1 MLRDDFI
8 MKQLQRA
15 LEAMARAVGMQ
26 VRGDDEAALKQ
37 LQQGYLE
44 ALRVD
49 RHTFEELDTG
59 TLVSLLGPK
68 ETVRILARLMT
79 TEARSLERLGQVDL
93 AARRRT
99 RAIEFYGAVGADPDD
114 KETLKEL
121 YAWLKSRRQP
131 S

>member
-1 MLRDDFI
+1 

-15 LEAMARAVGMQ
+15 LEAMARAIGMQ
-26 VRGDDEAALKQ
+26 LRGDDEAALKQ
-37 LQQGYLE
+37 LQQGYLQ

-49 RHTFEELDTG
+49 RHTFEELDTS

-79 TEARSLERLGQVDL
+79 TEARSLERLGQADL
-93 AARRRT
+93 AARRRV
-99 RAIEFYGAVGADPDD
+99 RAVEFYGAVGADPDD
-114 KETLKEL
+114 QETLKEL